1 MCKANTLPSLVL
13 PSLLQGQVRRPEL
26 GGRPRK
32 HLQLGGGV
40 AEKQGQVNIRTLFC
54 TPLYPFLGHSHPREG
69 GPQTWGLSSADV
81 PKRSLERS
89 SQSCPAKKRG
99 DTGSSFLQSV
109 PEVFEDSHQ
118 DRISFPSLF
127 SRALLPHHRRVIAVE
142 MGHRPRI
149 VVLGALQF
157 IHWQLSYGSQPHC
170 LPSLAPQ
177 KPLPQRKLFKT
188 GLSRLYLEPMEPE
201 AQACNLPL
209 QPCTPLASEEYGF
222 LVLFSSHKA
231 QCQGPSWLCLFSGV
245 TELCSEHC
253 VRSLPCSHSGPTS
266 YFLWGQSHNPMG
278 RAFALYVDIMGSI
291 PGTPYGPQTQPGVIQ
306 EHRGSSSQP

>member
-1 MCKANTLPSLVL
+1 MLRVEPQISHV
-13 PSLLQGQVRRPEL
+13 QGKYSPLSGPPFPPAGPGKETRTWWEA
-26 GGRPRK
+26 K
-32 HLQLGGGV
+32 EAFAIGGGV

-170 LPSLAPQ
+170 PPSLAPQ

-222 LVLFSSHKA
+222 LVFFSSHKA
-231 QCQGPSWLCLFSGV
+231 QCSGAILALSV
-245 TELCSEHC
+245 L
-253 VRSLPCSHSGPTS
+253 RS
-266 YFLWGQSHNPMG
+266 
-278 RAFALYVDIMGSI
+278 D
-291 PGTPYGPQTQPGVIQ
+291 
-306 EHRGSSSQP
+306 